1 MYFFWQN
8 LFKKVEINFSWHLND
23 HPRYNFYGWN
33 NDWWDSNSNSPIFDL
48 YFWTRSREWPIHG
61 PMSFFMK
68 MSSFEIDFQS
78 YILNH
83 FSVRNFVSTLFC
95 WPSTQLVTLV
105 IHPMYRTWWFGF
117 NLVAI
122 DEILN
127 DKALIVLVGCV
138 PWISFFSRSSRS
150 EVEKSENVKGQGWTG
165 TARLG

>member
-1 MYFFWQN
+1 MTVKNRFNTLNVLFVWQN
-8 LFKKVEINFSWHLND
+8 LFQKVDINFSWHLNG
-23 HPRYNFYGWN
+23 HPKYNFYAWN
-33 NDWWDSNSNSPIFDL
+33 NDWWHSKSNSAIFEL

-61 PMSFFMK
+61 PMSIFMK
-68 MSSFEIDFQS
+68 MSSFHIDFQS

-83 FSVRNFVSTLFC
+83 FSVRNFLSTLFC
-95 WPSTQLVTLV
+95 WPSKLVIHLATLV
-105 IHPMYRTWWFGF
+105 IQPMYRTWWFGF

-150 EVEKSENVKGQGWTG
+150 EVEKC
-165 TARLG
+165 